1 MDMFTSQIMQ
11 IIKDS
16 LKQKVPDINLHLQY
30 KRAHGFCQ
38 MG

>member
-16 LKQKVPDINLHLQY
+16 LNQKVPDNNLHLQY
-30 KRAHGFCQ
+30 KRAHGLFQ